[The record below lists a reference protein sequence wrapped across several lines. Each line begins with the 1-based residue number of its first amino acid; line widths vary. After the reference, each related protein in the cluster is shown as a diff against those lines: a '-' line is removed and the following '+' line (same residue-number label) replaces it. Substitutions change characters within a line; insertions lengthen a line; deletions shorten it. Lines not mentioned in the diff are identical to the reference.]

1 MGKQIQ
7 HSFANGE
14 TCIFP
19 APQLKVACIYIRI
32 RGSITF
38 HLNTCEKKKRDN
50 HQRAFAFR

>member
-50 HQRAFAFR
+50 HQPAFAFR